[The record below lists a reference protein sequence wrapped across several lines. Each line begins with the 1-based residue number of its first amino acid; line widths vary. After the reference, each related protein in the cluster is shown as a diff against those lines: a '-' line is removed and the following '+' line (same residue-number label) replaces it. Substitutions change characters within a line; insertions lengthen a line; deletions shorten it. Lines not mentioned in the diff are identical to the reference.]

1 MPLSLGLCA
10 DSTPTRTLGLWCYL
24 STGAVE
30 GMTKLCVSGREIPPH
45 RGQAMDAERDCAAN
59 DGGKTT
65 FSSFVFLLLLLPCAI
80 RTAGQPALARATGR
94 VDRRLVIPPRP
105 LRQSLRQHDHE
116 VPHLCAGLV
125 HGVRSSLPLVVV
137 STHWRRR
144 NSGTTMLKVN
154 DTVESTTDLFF
165 VFHYTLMTWVKRR
178 VSLSPTHVNLTPPKL
193 LQDPERNGTWYVEI
207 YR

>member
-1 MPLSLGLCA
+1 VDAGTAARSNTNAKKGK
-10 DSTPTRTLGLWCYL
+10 
-24 STGAVE
+24 GAGDNSIFYSE
-30 GMTKLCVSGREIPPH
+30 CV
-45 RGQAMDAERDCAAN
+45 
-59 DGGKTT
+59 
-65 FSSFVFLLLLLPCAI
+65 V
-80 RTAGQPALARATGR
+80 
-94 VDRRLVIPPRP
+94 
-105 LRQSLRQHDHE
+105 
-116 VPHLCAGLV
+116 
-125 HGVRSSLPLVVV
+125 VVV